1 MAAIETSK
9 PPSAGGGTKTL
20 STTETFKVTKLS
32 KASRMP
38 TGQALKSRAFDF
50 HGRSWRLKV
59 YPTGL
64 DASSRDFVSLFL
76 KCRTEPFRCLDAT
89 KITMEMKDRTDLFT
103 VFDDATAPSSL
114 VTADEGFSQGYAR
127 FARRRELEAAEL
139 CVGNDAFTV
148 SITLVVTARPPINK
162 PAFQVPRIFTNNKL
176 PPLLPPS
183 SRITPP
189 PSLPPAV
196 RAAAITA
203 SSSTTAEPEEVVT
216 GSHKLV
222 IDLFSRKK
230 RILGF
235 GECVRSRQFT
245 VGGSNW
251 YMKVYPNGCAGSIDT
266 VSFALARGRSADP
279 ATTAEFTFEVETRT
293 RALKSNTTTTNKS
306 GEDKVMHTF
315 DAGNPEQVGY
325 HRAYED
331 LTDQTWHDTLVVR
344 VGLGVF
350 RNGPPPSPLLAQPP
364 KLAVPPRDR
373 ADFLWLL
380 KSEEA
385 SDVTF
390 AVGEDPDCA
399 AWRYIEVDAEAV
411 TPEAFEALLHVA
423 YTDHLPDMDRGAAP
437 TEERVQAFVLAADKY
452 EMERLKL
459 RTEEWVCTFVTVYTV
474 TEFLSMAVRY
484 DCQLLRD
491 ACVQFATPDHVWK
504 LVKETDGFEEL
515 RLSCPQIV
523 TQIESKQRQY

>member
-9 PPSAGGGTKTL
+9 PSAGGGAKTL

-32 KASRMP
+32 KASRIP

-64 DASSRDFVSLFL
+64 DAASRDFASLFL
-76 KCRTEPFRCLDAT
+76 KCRTEPFRCFDAT
-89 KITMEMKDRTDLFT
+89 KITMEIRDRSDLFT
-103 VFDDATAPSSL
+103 VFDDATAVSSL
-114 VTADEGFSQGYAR
+114 ATADEGFSQGYAR
-127 FARRRELEAAEL
+127 FDRRRELEAADL

-148 SITLVVTARPPINK
+148 KITLVVTAGPPK
-162 PAFQVPRIFTNNKL
+162 PAFQPVT
-176 PPLLPPS
+176 
-183 SRITPP
+183 
-189 PSLPPAV
+189 
-196 RAAAITA
+196 
-203 SSSTTAEPEEVVT
+203 EPEVVT

-222 IDLFSRKK
+222 INLFSRNK
-230 RILGF
+230 RILGH
-235 GECVRSRQFT
+235 GECVRSCQFS

-251 YMKVYPNGCAGSIDT
+251 YVKVYPNGSNDT
-266 VSFALARGRSADP
+266 VSFALARGVKNNN
-279 ATTAEFTFEVETRT
+279 TA
-293 RALKSNTTTTNKS
+293 TNKS
-306 GEDKVMHTF
+306 GDKVMHTF

-325 HRAYED
+325 HRGYED
-331 LTDQTWHDTLVVR
+331 LLDQMWHDTLVVR

-350 RNGPPPSPLLAQPP
+350 RNGTPPSALLAQPP

-474 TEFLSMAVRY
+474 AEFLSMAVRY

-523 TQIESKQRQY
+523 RQIESKQRQY